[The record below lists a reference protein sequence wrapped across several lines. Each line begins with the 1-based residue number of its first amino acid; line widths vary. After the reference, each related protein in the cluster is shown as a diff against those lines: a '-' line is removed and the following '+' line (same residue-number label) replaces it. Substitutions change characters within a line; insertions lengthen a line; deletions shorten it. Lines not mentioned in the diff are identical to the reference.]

1 MVKSPCKNV
10 CLMNESRGVCI
21 GCLRTQDEIG
31 GWITFSDHEKKKILV
46 KATERKKRKQRYLEK
61 NINNISRI

>member
-1 MVKSPCKNV
+1 MVKSPCINV
-10 CLMNESRGVCI
+10 CLMDESRGVCI

-31 GWITFSDHEKKKILV
+31 GWVTFSDHEKKKILV
-46 KATERKKRKQRYLEK
+46 KATERKKRKQRYLQK

>member
-1 MVKSPCKNV
+1 MD
-10 CLMNESRGVCI
+10 ESRGVCI

-31 GWITFSDHEKKKILV
+31 GWITFSDHVKKKVLL
-46 KATERKKRKQRYLEK
+46 KATKRKKRKQRYLQK